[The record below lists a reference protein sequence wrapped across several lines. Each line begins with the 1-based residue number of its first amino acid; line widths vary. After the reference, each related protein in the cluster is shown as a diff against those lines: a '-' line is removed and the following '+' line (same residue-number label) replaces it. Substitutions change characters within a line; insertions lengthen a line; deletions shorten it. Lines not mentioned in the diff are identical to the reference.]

1 MKSSNTFLAVFL
13 LPFNMYGA
21 CAEKL
26 KVSSFC
32 SVDINLP
39 STTKTLPPETNDCLY
54 STYDPEGEIFVY
66 DFPLDQYLKS
76 EFSKHQLK
84 SGRLK
89 LIFQPTVK
97 DSRNFYYLGKQEYFL
112 NLAKDH
118 NFYYGL
124 RRITYTEVI
133 SEIDVVEKKYC
144 VDLLREKNS
153 KTLDFGFCFKSMGAA
168 KQYLNSFKSQRP

>member
-1 MKSSNTFLAVFL
+1 MRSINIFVLVLPLAVSG
-13 LPFNMYGA
+13 YAA

-26 KVSSFC
+26 KISSLC
-32 SVDINLP
+32 NVNINLP

-54 STYDPEGEIFVY
+54 STYNPEGEIFVY

-76 EFSKHQLK
+76 EFSKYQLI

-89 LIFQPTVK
+89 LIYQPTVK
-97 DSRNFYYLGKQEYFL
+97 DNRNFYYLGKQEYFL

-124 RRITYTEVI
+124 RQITYTETI
-133 SEIDVVEKKYC
+133 SEIDIVKRKYC
-144 VDLLREKNS
+144 VDLLHEQNT
-153 KTLDFGFCFKSMGAA
+153 KTLDFGFCFKSLGAA
-168 KQYLNSFKSQRP
+168 KQFLNRFKSQYL